1 MNNPKISVLMPVY
14 NGEKFLKEAIDS
26 ILNQS
31 FKDFEFLIINDGST
45 DRSKKIILSYQD
57 QRIIFFENKKNLG
70 VAKTLNRGLKLA
82 KGKYIARMDA
92 DDISLP
98 DRLKKQNEFMEK
110 NHQVA
115 VCGTW
120 VKLFGNKSHENEFWK
135 SPGDFESIKSLAL
148 FYSPVYHPTVLIRN
162 ETLKKYNLSYNPS
175 FTYAEDYEL
184 WVRIMEKTKVV
195 NLQEVLLFHRIHS
208 KEAGKIYRQTQVKNA
223 NRIRLYQLN
232 KLGIFP
238 KKHELAI
245 HQAISYWQFKHDKQF
260 VRVARHWLIKLFI
273 ANLRKKYY
281 HRLIFFKVLAKKW
294 FLICHIK
301 KY

>member
-1 MNNPKISVLMPVY
+1 MNHLKISVLMPVY

-57 QRIIFFENKKNLG
+57 QRIRFFENKKNLG

-92 DDISLP
+92 DDISLS
-98 DRLKKQNEFMEK
+98 DRFKKQVEFMEK
-110 NHQVA
+110 NPQVA

-120 VKLFGNKSHENEFWK
+120 VKLIGNHNIWQ
-135 SPGDFESIKSLAL
+135 SPGDDKTIKSLSL
-148 FYSPVYHPTVLIRN
+148 FYSSIYHPTALIRN
-162 ETLKKYNLSYNPS
+162 DLLKRYNLSYNPS
-175 FTYAEDYEL
+175 FIHAEDYEL